1 MLCTAPDLGNCQVH
15 MGCLRFSKVYVAY
28 VLLLSSSINER
39 SNLGKVRTDT
49 VKRTSRELIRRFPE
63 RFTGEFE
70 SDKEAVND
78 LVVTQS
84 KRLRNR
90 IAGYVTR
97 LKVVEAERIA
107 ATQVTTEGGEPAPDD
122 IPEE

>member
-1 MLCTAPDLGNCQVH
+1 
-15 MGCLRFSKVYVAY
+15 
-28 VLLLSSSINER
+28 
-39 SNLGKVRTDT
+39 LGKVRTDT

-107 ATQVTTEGGEPAPDD
+107 ATQVGTEGGEPAPDE

>member
-1 MLCTAPDLGNCQVH
+1 M
-15 MGCLRFSKVYVAY
+15 
-28 VLLLSSSINER
+28 LLLDFELER
-39 SNLGKVRTDT
+39 LDLGKVRTDT
-49 VKRTSRELIRRFPE
+49 VKRTSRELIRRYPE

-70 SDKEAVND
+70 SDKQAVND
-78 LVVTQS
+78 LVITQS

-107 ATQVTTEGGEPAPDD
+107 ATQVAAEGSEPAT
-122 IPEE
+122 EEIEE

>member
-1 MLCTAPDLGNCQVH
+1 M
-15 MGCLRFSKVYVAY
+15 
-28 VLLLSSSINER
+28 
-39 SNLGKVRTDT
+39 GKVRTDT

-107 ATQVTTEGGEPAPDD
+107 ATQVATEGGEPAPNE